1 MKKVS
6 ILLAIACIL
15 PIFTA
20 CKHDDDNNL
29 SDAPEVKTLEL
40 KDKALKLTFADT
52 KAPYTDVVLTETG
65 KAIISLRPESEP
77 AATRAN
83 IYVPDYIYGTYEVKE
98 NIYTIYDS
106 NKRFV
111 CHLQVNSA
119 NDVITSTTIYLNS
132 QVSEGVT
139 YAVQALGKVSDSDL
153 TIDLCRNWN
162 IVHTHI
168 TIDGAVKASKVF
180 DVPEAPCFN
189 AILDYAKEK
198 APQLK
203 AELPADMVITDVMF
217 TQTGSFIILFKN
229 GKIFV
234 GNWGWKNEKTGE
246 FSYSWDGDEKIYSY
260 ESGKATFTV
269 ETYKKVKYYTLT
281 LSASVIDGGKTYNVN
296 IAFNLEEK

>member
-1 MKKVS
+1 MKK
-6 ILLAIACIL
+6 IAFLLSIACIL
-15 PIFTA
+15 PLFTA
-20 CKHDDDNNL
+20 CKPDNEDTNVT
-29 SDAPEVKTLEL
+29 DGPEVKTLEL
-40 KDKALKLTFADT
+40 KDKALRLTFSDT

-65 KAIISLRPESEP
+65 KAVISLRPSAEAP
-77 AATRAN
+77 ATRALV
-83 IYVPDYIYGTYEVKE
+83 YVPDYIYGTYTVKE
-98 NIYTIYDS
+98 NIYTIYNS
-106 NKRFV
+106 KGMFE

-139 YAVQALGKVSDSDL
+139 YAVQAMGKVSDSDL

-168 TIDGAVKASKVF
+168 TLDGAVKASKVF
-180 DVPEAPCFN
+180 DAPDASSFN

-203 AELPADMVITDVMF
+203 AELPADMAITDVMF
-217 TQTGSFIILFKN
+217 TQ
-229 GKIFV
+229 V

-246 FSYSWDGDEKIYSY
+246 FSYSWDGDAKIYSY

-281 LSASVIDGGKTYNVN
+281 LSASVTDGGKTYNVS